1 MTKSVVIIQ
10 KENIRY
16 TFIQEEHGSTLT
28 PWGYIGEIKQYYKIK
43 REYLLCAG
51 GSTVSFENTTREK
64 GNELYKK
71 LMADGFKRFRDISE
85 VTWYATSENNTPYEE
100 EWKIEGRYLIPIKS
114 RVLAD

>member
-16 TFIQEEHGSTLT
+16 TFIQEEH
-28 PWGYIGEIKQYYKIK
+28 
-43 REYLLCAG
+43 

-100 EWKIEGRYLIPIKS
+100 KWKIEGRYLIPIKS
-114 RVLAD
+114 RVLAN